1 MPQHKVASH
10 EDWIAARKDLLA
22 KEKEF
27 TRLRDD
33 LSRQRRE
40 LPWEKVAKD
49 YVFEGPGGKESLG
62 QLFAGKSQLIV
73 YHFMFAPD
81 WEAGCK
87 SCSFWADNFNGIDVH
102 LKHRDI
108 SFVVISRAPLAKL
121 EAYKKRL
128 GWGFKWLSSAGSSF
142 NFDYGASFT
151 PEEMASGKAFF
162 NYKIQKPPVSDMV
175 GISVFVKDE
184 DGGIYHTYST
194 YERGVDMMNGAY
206 HYIDLTPKGRNET
219 DTQSWVRRHDE
230 YAD

>member
-1 MPQHKVASH
+1 MPQHKIASH
-10 EDWIAARKDLLA
+10 QEWIAARQELLA
-22 KEKEF
+22 REKEF

-33 LSRQRRE
+33 VSRLRRD
-40 LPWEKVAKD
+40 LPWEKVEKD
-49 YVFEGPGGKESLG
+49 YVFDGPNGKETLS

-81 WEAGCK
+81 WDAGCK

-108 SFVVISRAPLAKL
+108 AFVAISRAPLAKL
-121 EAYKKRL
+121 EAYRKRM
-128 GWGFKWLSSAGSSF
+128 GWGFKWLSSAANSF

-175 GISVFVKDE
+175 GISVFLKGE
-184 DGGIYHTYST
+184 DGALYHTYST

-230 YAD
+230 YQD